1 MNVSPVIVTP
11 TRGCRIDAEVVAARP
26 VAHARVLQEVWR
38 VKNKSVVVALIF
50 VQVLFSTLPIAA
62 KIALREL
69 SSPSIVLVRVV
80 LAALIFFLIQRVTV
94 HERIRSRRDFVRLAV
109 YSLLGVSVNQLLY
122 VTGLEMTTAT
132 AAQMLIAGG
141 PAITLLVA
149 ILTSKE
155 QATPAK
161 WFAIGLASTGALALV
176 GSGAAGSRV
185 LGNVLILIN
194 MVAYSIYLVSA
205 RDILK
210 RYHPL
215 TVITWIFIFG
225 AIGLMP
231 FGVIPV
237 MNEIQATTT
246 ETRLALL
253 WIIIFPTVIAYYLN
267 MWALT
272 VVESSL
278 VSTFV
283 YLQPVMTALLA
294 MPILGERP
302 SARMIPAGLLIFA
315 GVAVAI
321 HASRRKDHEPHP
333 EDQAVIEP

>member
-1 MNVSPVIVTP
+1 M
-11 TRGCRIDAEVVAARP
+11 
-26 VAHARVLQEVWR
+26 
-38 VKNKSVVVALIF
+38 KNKSVVVALVF
-50 VQVLFSTLPIAA
+50 VQILFATLPIAA

-69 SSPSIVLVRVV
+69 SSPAIVLIRVT
-80 LAALIFFLIQRVTV
+80 LAALIFFVIQRATI
-94 HERIRSRRDFVRLAV
+94 HERIRSRRDFFRLAG
-109 YSLLGVSVNQLLY
+109 YSVLGVSLNQLLY

-149 ILTSKE
+149 ILTSRE

-161 WFAIGLASTGALALV
+161 WFAIGLASVGALALV
-176 GSGAAGSRV
+176 GSGAGGSRV

-205 RDILK
+205 RDILQ

-237 MNEIQATTT
+237 INEIQATTT

-321 HASRRKDHEPHP
+321 HASRRKDHRPHP